1 MKVFNCLLISFLI
14 SFNTFADQKFLYKGR
29 CFVVD
34 GKNITKPCLVS
45 ESGSAERYQT
55 TLILPDASYYILQE
69 KITVPDG
76 EDLTYSLG
84 EKSDELLEAE
94 IYPRD
99 FKTKKVSKDYKNDA
113 WSCIKQVKGKLD
125 ICQTVK

>member
-1 MKVFNCLLISFLI
+1 MKTIICLISSILI
-14 SFNTFADQKFLYKGR
+14 SSTTLADQKFLYKGR

-99 FKTKKVSKDYKNDA
+99 FKTKKVSEDYNDA

-125 ICQTVK
+125 ICQSIK

>member
-1 MKVFNCLLISFLI
+1 MKTIICLISFILM
-14 SFNTFADQKFLYKGR
+14 SSTTLADQKFLYKGQ

-34 GKNITKPCLVS
+34 GKNITRPCLVS

-55 TLILPDASYYILQE
+55 TLILPDAAYYILQE
-69 KITVPDG
+69 KITVLDG
-76 EDLTYSLG
+76 EDLIYSLG
-84 EKSDELLEAE
+84 KKSDELLEAE

-99 FKTKKVSKDYKNDA
+99 FKTKKVSEDYNDA

-125 ICQTVK
+125 ICQSIK

>member
-1 MKVFNCLLISFLI
+1 MKTIICLISSILI

-69 KITVPDG
+69 KITVSDG

-99 FKTKKVSKDYKNDA
+99 FKTKKVSEDYKNDA

-125 ICQTVK
+125 ICQTIK

>member
-1 MKVFNCLLISFLI
+1 MKVFYCLISSILI
-14 SFNTFADQKFLYKGR
+14 SSTTIADQKFLYKGQ
-29 CFVVD
+29 CFIVD
-34 GKNITKPCLVS
+34 GKNITKPCLISDVVT
-45 ESGSAERYQT
+45 AERYQT

-69 KITVPDG
+69 KIMVSDG

-84 EKSDELLEAE
+84 EKSDDLLEAE

-99 FKTKKVSKDYKNDA
+99 FKTKKVIENYKNDA

-125 ICQTVK
+125 ICQSIK